1 MAVPSLWPW
10 VACLLVVLL
19 SLGLG
24 LDTLEGESPAGSW
37 SCISLPASREAKL
50 SFQPG
55 RSYCSVEDPPKGQ
68 LAPHMKVFSSQFPGR

>member
-24 LDTLEGESPAGSW
+24 LDTLEGESPALSW
-37 SCISLPASREAKL
+37 SRIPLPASGEAKL

-55 RSYCSVEDPPKGQ
+55 QNYCSVKD
-68 LAPHMKVFSSQFPGR
+68 FPRKST